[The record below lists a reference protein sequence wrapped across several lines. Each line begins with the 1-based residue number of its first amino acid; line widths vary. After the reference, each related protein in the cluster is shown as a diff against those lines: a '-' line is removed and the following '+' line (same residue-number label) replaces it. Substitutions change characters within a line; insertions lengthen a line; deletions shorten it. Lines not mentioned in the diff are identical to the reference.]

1 MRLNGKRVLEIM
13 QTNGLTVETL
23 CMQTG
28 LFEKSV
34 QWILNNGFVS
44 EDAMERIADA
54 IDVEVKE
61 ILLPDISSNVENAI
75 EFTRGSERAMVSFSQ
90 GRYITRIKKLAA
102 ERPEECEIVAENK
115 DGSICA
121 HVPVTW
127 VKISPPA
134 ARSEEQRE
142 QARERLINYHAEHG
156 RVTRENE

>member
-1 MRLNGKRVLEIM
+1 MRLNRKKANEIM
-13 QTNGLTVETL
+13 ESKSITEEMI
-23 CMQTG
+23 CMRTG
-28 LFEKSV
+28 LWEKSL
-34 QWILNNGFVS
+34 QWILNNGFAS
-44 EDAMERIADA
+44 EEAMERIADA
-54 IDVEVKE
+54 MGVGVGE

-75 EFTRGSERAMVSFSQ
+75 EFTRDSERATVSFSQ

-121 HVPVTW
+121 HVPVAW

-156 RVTRENE
+156 RVARENE

>member
-1 MRLNGKRVLEIM
+1 MRLNRKKANEIM
-13 QTNGLTVETL
+13 ESKSITEEMI
-23 CMQTG
+23 CMRTG
-28 LFEKSV
+28 LWEKSL
-34 QWILNNGFVS
+34 QWILNNGFAS
-44 EDAMERIADA
+44 EEAMERITDA
-54 IDVEVKE
+54 MGVGVGE

-75 EFTRGSERAMVSFSQ
+75 EFTRDSERATVSFSQ

-156 RVTRENE
+156 RVARENE

>member
-13 QTNGLTVETL
+13 ETNGLTVETL

-28 LFEKSV
+28 LCEKSV
-34 QWILNNGFVS
+34 QWMLNNGFAS
-44 EDAMERIADA
+44 EEAMERIADA
-54 IDVEVKE
+54 IAVEVKE
-61 ILLPDISSNVENAI
+61 ILLPDISSNVENTI
-75 EFTRGSERAMVSFSQ
+75 EFTRDSERATVSFSQ

-102 ERPEECEIVAENK
+102 EHPEECGIVAENK

-127 VKISPPA
+127 GKISPPA

>member
-13 QTNGLTVETL
+13 EINGLTVETL

-28 LFEKSV
+28 LCEKSV
-34 QWILNNGFVS
+34 QWMLNNGFAS
-44 EDAMERIADA
+44 EEAMERIADA
-54 IDVEVKE
+54 IAVEVKE

-75 EFTRGSERAMVSFSQ
+75 EFTRDSERATVSFSQ

>member
-13 QTNGLTVETL
+13 ETNGLTVETL
-23 CMQTG
+23 CIQTG
-28 LFEKSV
+28 LCGKSV
-34 QWILNNGFVS
+34 QWMLNNGFAS
-44 EDAMERIADA
+44 EEAMERIADA
-54 IDVEVKE
+54 IAVEVKE

-75 EFTRGSERAMVSFSQ
+75 EFTRDSERATVSFSQ